1 MIDASLVPLV
11 ITAPLNG
18 WAAPLSEVPDAVF
31 SGRMMGDGIA
41 IDPIDGKVTA
51 PCDGQI
57 VHLHHAHHAV
67 TLRSLCGAEIL
78 IHVGLE
84 TVAMQGR
91 GFTLHVTEG
100 QAVRA
105 GELLISFDLDQV
117 GREAKSLITPIIV
130 TNGEDFAIETRAEN
144 CSIAAG
150 QPLLSLRRLGGQAS
164 TVEGGAQP
172 EIRRAVTVPLAHGI
186 HARPAARLA
195 DLVKSHEAELTVM
208 WGERRANARSPVA
221 LMGLGIVKG
230 SEIVLS
236 ARGRDAGVLV
246 IKMAEMIESGMGE
259 SESEA
264 HAAPHAP
271 APAPT
276 AAWLAPGVLGGVRA
290 APGLALGTAMRLT
303 ASEITVTEDGL
314 GAAVE
319 SHKLAG
325 ALGAVRTRLSRAA
338 SGRGPQAAI
347 MAAHLAFLD
356 DPELAGAARTVIDQ
370 GKSAAFAWR
379 AAIGGQIAVLKTLS
393 DPRFVERIADLCD
406 LERQVLVELGCAPAD
421 DAQALPPGSILLAED
436 LLPSQLV
443 GLDPANLAGIATS
456 KGGPTSHVAIL
467 AASMGVPAL
476 VACGVLLDSIAA
488 GTRLLLDADEGS
500 LRIDPPDEA
509 AAEAE
514 ARIAARIET
523 RAKAQALAH
532 RPCHTRDG
540 VRIEVAAN
548 LGSVADAEKAVA
560 AGAEGCGL
568 LRTEFLF
575 LERETPPDESEQAEV
590 YGAIAKVLDGRPLVI
605 RTLDVG
611 GDKPAAY
618 LPIPEE
624 ENPALGLR
632 GVRVSLWKPELFA
645 TQLRAIL
652 KSVPASQCRIMLPM
666 IASLSEFRKAK
677 ALLDAVKTDLAITDP
692 IALGIMVETPA
703 AAVTADI
710 LAAEADFLSVGTND
724 LSQYTLAMDRGNASV
739 AADIDA
745 MHPAVLRLIAQ
756 AAKGGDLHQRWT
768 GVCGGLASDLAA
780 VPILVGLGVRELS
793 ATSSQIAD
801 IKALVGSMTLQE
813 CEELAHKALAARSAA
828 EVRALVA
835 AGGSR

>member
-1 MIDASLVPLV
+1 MIDSVSPSLTL
-11 ITAPLNG
+11 TAPLNG
-18 WAAPLSEVPDAVF
+18 WAAPLGEVPDAVF

-41 IDPIDGKVTA
+41 IDPIEGKVVA

-67 TLRSLCGAEIL
+67 TLRSLFGAEIL

-91 GFTLHVTEG
+91 GFSLHVTEG

-117 GREAKSLITPIIV
+117 AREAKSLITPIIV
-130 TNGEDFAIETRAEN
+130 TNGDEFVIEARTEN
-144 CSIAAG
+144 CTIAAG
-150 QPLLSLRRLGGQAS
+150 APLLTLRRLAGQISAAS
-164 TVEGGAQP
+164 TAPQP
-172 EIRRAVTVPLAHGI
+172 ETRRTVIVPLAHGI

-195 DLVKSHEAELTVM
+195 DLAKTHDAELTVI

-230 SEIVLS
+230 SEITLA
-236 ARGRDAGVLV
+236 ARGRDAGVVVAAIAAL
-246 IKMAEMIESGMGE
+246 IESGMGE
-259 SESEA
+259 SEA
-264 HAAPHAP
+264 DIHAAPNP

-290 APGLALGTAMRLT
+290 APGLALGVAVRL
-303 ASEITVTEDGL
+303 AAGEITVIEDGQ
-314 GAAVE
+314 GPAVE
-319 SHKLAG
+319 SHRLAG

-338 SGRGPQAAI
+338 AGRGPQAAI
-347 MAAHLAFLD
+347 MAAHLAFLE
-356 DPELAGAARTVIDQ
+356 DPELTGAARLFIDQ

-379 AAIGGQIAVLKTLS
+379 AAIGGQIAVLKALS
-393 DPRFVERIADLCD
+393 DPRFVERIADLSD
-406 LERQVLVELGCAPAD
+406 LERQVLVELVGAPAEETLV
-421 DAQALPPGSILLAED
+421 LPAGAILLAED

-443 GLDPANLAGIATS
+443 GLDPLRLAGVATS

-467 AASMGVPAL
+467 AASMGIPAL
-476 VACGVLLDSIAA
+476 VACGIPLDSIAA
-488 GTRLLLDADEGS
+488 GARLLLDADSGR
-500 LRIDPPDEA
+500 LQVDPPAEV

-514 ARIAARIET
+514 ARIAARIES
-523 RAKAQALAH
+523 RAKAQAQAH

-548 LGSVADAEKAVA
+548 LGSISDAEKAVA

-575 LERETPPDESEQAEV
+575 LERETPPDEAEQAEV
-590 YGAIAKVLDGRPLVI
+590 YGAIAKVLEDRPLVI
-605 RTLDVG
+605 RTLDIG

-618 LPIPEE
+618 LPIPAE

-632 GVRVSLWKPELFA
+632 GVRVSLWKPELFEI
-645 TQLRAIL
+645 QLRAIL
-652 KSVPASQCRIMLPM
+652 KSVPATQCRIMLPM
-666 IASLSEFRKAK
+666 IASLSEFRQAK
-677 ALLDAVKTDLAITDP
+677 ALLDRVKGDLGLTERFE
-692 IALGIMVETPA
+692 LGIMVETPA

-739 AADIDA
+739 AAHIDA
-745 MHPAVLRLIAQ
+745 LHPAVLRLIAQ
-756 AAKGGDLHQRWT
+756 AAQGGALHKRWT

-780 VPILVGLGVRELS
+780 VPILIGLGVRELS
-793 ATSSQIAD
+793 ATASQIAD
-801 IKALVGSMTLQE
+801 IKALVGSMTLTE
-813 CEELAHKALAARSAA
+813 CEALAREALAASSAA
-828 EVRALVA
+828 EVRALVS
-835 AGGSR
+835 GGQN